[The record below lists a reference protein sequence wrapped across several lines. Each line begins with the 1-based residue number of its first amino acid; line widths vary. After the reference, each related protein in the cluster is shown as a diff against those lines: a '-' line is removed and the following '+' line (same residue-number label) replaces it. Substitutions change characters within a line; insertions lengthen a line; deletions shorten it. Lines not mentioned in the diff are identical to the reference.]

1 MSEEYKEYSRTR
13 IEHTQLFFVET
24 SAQHML
30 LIRSLC
36 ILISNTLT
44 FEQSARAVEIRFI
57 VLNNSELSSRGLEEP
72 PFYHECTIIEN
83 AE

>member
-1 MSEEYKEYSRTR
+1 MKKIRKR
-13 IEHTQLFFVET
+13 IEHTQSFFVEP
-24 SAQHML
+24 SAQYML
-30 LIRSLC
+30 VIRLLW
-36 ILISNTLT
+36 ILISNTLR
-44 FEQSARAVEIRFI
+44 FEQSSRALEIRFI

>member
-1 MSEEYKEYSRTR
+1 MSEEDKEYSRTR
-13 IEHTQLFFVET
+13 IEHTQSFFVEP
-24 SAQHML
+24 SAQYML
-30 LIRSLC
+30 LIRLLWM
-36 ILISNTLT
+36 LISNTMR
-44 FEQSARAVEIRFI
+44 FEQSARALEIRFI